1 MAKEE
6 SVSSLARIYQD
17 YVNIAK
23 EYGDR
28 VLFDNLETLSLCI
41 LYVFKQKVSWLVHR
55 RMPIDPWGDFVVAA
69 RAIEER
75 FGILGR
81 AVDSDLF
88 LAIVLKCLF
97 AASYEKFQAS
107 RSDLSSL
114 YCLAGPE
121 GHINDNLFL
130 AVLRQ
135 LSEDDRRLLVE
146 TASEVSCG
154 KIDFMFCLG
163 REIEEV
169 FSRIANPA

>member
-1 MAKEE
+1 MSA
-6 SVSSLARIYQD
+6 LDRIYQE
-17 YVNIAK
+17 YVNLAK
-23 EYGDR
+23 EYGGR
-28 VLFDNLETLSLCI
+28 ALFDSIEGLSLCI
-41 LYVFKQKVSWLVHR
+41 LFVFKQKVSWLVHR

-81 AVDSDLF
+81 AIDSDLF
-88 LAIVLKCLF
+88 LAIVLKCLLTT
-97 AASYEKFQAS
+97 SYEKFQAS
-107 RSDLSSL
+107 RPDLPSL

-130 AVLRQ
+130 AVLHQ

-146 TASEVSCG
+146 TASEVSSG

-163 REIEEV
+163 KEIEEV
-169 FSRIANPA
+169 FSRITNPA